1 MRARAQRSG
10 LRDVVVGALVSIV
23 CAVGVLAYL
32 ISDRHALH
40 DPIHALQQLDLL
52 YLDQPA
58 PGYRALG
65 LQRGRPALVAFCRD
79 CRAPAVSAQVR
90 ISERRDLA
98 LAYGLVTA
106 DGRLGPGYALIDPTG
121 NVRYRTFDPG
131 LADHGEEI
139 EVLLG
144 AIR

>member
-1 MRARAQRSG
+1 
-10 LRDVVVGALVSIV
+10 
-23 CAVGVLAYL
+23 
-32 ISDRHALH
+32 
-40 DPIHALQQLDLL
+40 
-52 YLDQPA
+52 
-58 PGYRALG
+58 
-65 LQRGRPALVAFCRD
+65 
-79 CRAPAVSAQVR
+79 VSAQVR